1 MFEFFHL
8 PGTRM
13 RTRVFANGTQDSQQE
28 HNDSWGGAYFLN
40 KTDPSGRKEPIGW
53 LYPKPYSMSTYY
65 VRKAH
70 GTIASS
76 HPTDNIRYQRYS
88 GCLDEWGLSP
98 SLQLPSGSSNLQRSA
113 EIQALT
119 KLKAQ
124 KVNFGVALAEAQ
136 RTADF
141 VGDVATT
148 LGRSAQHAR
157 QGRWRKAVEM
167 LGGNWK
173 QLPSKWLGWNYAAT
187 PLLNDVKGSLDLL
200 TDPRRLNQWLVT
212 TKGIVTS
219 KNKIIEEHAQDGFG
233 LPLGRTVV
241 HDQTVGYFVRLDY
254 YPDNSFLYHMAN
266 LGLSNPME
274 IVWEAV
280 PYSFVVDWML
290 PIGEWF
296 HTMDA
301 AVGFRFLS
309 GSCTERLEVKTSVK
323 PKDGPL
329 WGGWQVREQ
338 SFSASGRRLNLTR
351 SIYASSP
358 IPAAPRIKNP
368 LSLGHMANG
377 LALLA
382 TAFGRRR

>member
-1 MFEFFHL
+1 MFESIQF

-13 RTRVFANGTQDSQQE
+13 RTLVYADGSTSSSQAHQS
-28 HNDSWGGAYFLN
+28 NWGGSYFLN

-53 LYPKPYSMSTYY
+53 LYPKPYSMDTYSI
-65 VRKAH
+65 RKAH

-98 SLQLPSGSSNLQRSA
+98 SLSLPSPSSNLKRSA

-119 KLKAQ
+119 KLKDQ

-141 VGDVATT
+141 VGDVSTT
-148 LGRSAQHAR
+148 LARSAQRAR
-157 QGRWRKAVEM
+157 QGQWRKAMEM
-167 LGGNWK
+167 LGGNWR
-173 QLPSKWLGWNYAAT
+173 QLPAKWLGWNYAAT
-187 PLLNDVKGSLDLL
+187 PLLNDVKGSIDLL

-212 TKGIVTS
+212 TKGVVKS
-219 KNKIIEEHAQDGFG
+219 VSREIEEHDHSGSG
-233 LPLGRTVV
+233 LPIGRTVV
-241 HDQTVGYFVRLDY
+241 HDRSVGYFVRLDY
-254 YPDNSFLYHMAN
+254 YPGNEFIYHMAN

-296 HTMDA
+296 SVMDA
-301 AVGFRFLS
+301 ALGFRFLS
-309 GSCTERLEVKTSVK
+309 GSCTQRLEVKTSVK
-323 PKDGPL
+323 PKSGPL

-338 SFSASGRRLNLTR
+338 SFSASGRRLNLQR
-351 SIYASSP
+351 STYISSP